1 MYIHIHWFSSVVYQ
15 VQVSTVPLFQ
25 AHIIHSHKT
34 VVQAN
39 STWHIWWQTCFSSCL
54 FFFTVIFF
62 SIQCYKKI
70 WGNSRLFHMWVYIL
84 YVIVKVSIHV
94 VCQFLWAS
102 SFLVAFVRWSKHNQH
117 VCWATEDKKVIQECL
132 LWHEAVFVIQ
142 KQSQDTIK
150 RVWREIEKPLVPAS
164 SLELHYVSGCL
175 TLLWSLRHWVECM
188 TLLCLYASCAN
199 EGKQLRTSRFLY
211 HIFKQLH
218 GVHDVL
224 VLQIQR

>member
-1 MYIHIHWFSSVVYQ
+1 MS
-15 VQVSTVPLFQ
+15 
-25 AHIIHSHKT
+25 
-34 VVQAN
+34 
-39 STWHIWWQTCFSSCL
+39 

-175 TLLWSLRHWVECM
+175 TLLWSLWHWVECM

-199 EGKQLRTSRFLY
+199 EGKQLRMSRFLY

-224 VLQIQR
+224 VLQIKR